1 MVNRILVAG
10 YYGFDNGGDELI
22 LFSLLSEF
30 KRLNNRV
37 EISVLSRNPSKT
49 GKHYKIKAINR
60 WNPLS
65 VALAIFHTDLF
76 VFGGGGLL
84 QDLTSSWSIYY
95 YLGLILLAK
104 LFFKK
109 VFLLSQGV
117 GPIRRR
123 ISRKVTGIILGFVD
137 LITVRDELSKF
148 ELGKLNENLS
158 VSIAPDPVF
167 NLDRFAFTSGA
178 GIFSPLPLSEGQGLS
193 SPLPEGR
200 GSPSNERPIIG
211 VCLQGWGKDERF
223 KQRVREICDE
233 LVRKIES
240 KIIFIP
246 FHKGE
251 DLKISKDILGNRMND
266 YQLFLWQDVED
277 LFEFY
282 NKIDLILGMRL
293 HSIILA
299 CVLGKP
305 FVAIS
310 LPKTHPLYDPKV
322 EGFSELLGYKAV
334 DMAVSAAEIAGKVRE
349 IFANRQK
356 FLEKLSP
363 RVGKLRESSRKNIEM
378 VQSLLENVA

>member
-10 YYGFDNGGDELI
+10 YYGFGNGGDELI
-22 LFSLLSEF
+22 LFSLLNEL
-30 KRLNNRV
+30 KRLNSRV
-37 EISVLSRNPSKT
+37 EISVLSRNPSPT
-49 GKHYKIKAINR
+49 GRNYKVEVINR

-109 VFLLSQGV
+109 VFLISQGV

-148 ELGKLNENLS
+148 ELGKLNGNLS
-158 VSIAPDPVF
+158 VSIVPDPVF
-167 NLDRFAFTSGA
+167 NLDRFTFTSKA
-178 GIFSPLPLSEGQGLS
+178 GIYSPSLLSER
-193 SPLPEGR
+193 R
-200 GSPSNERPIIG
+200 GSPSNEQPAIG
-211 VCLQGWGKDERF
+211 ICLQGWGKDERF
-223 KQRVREICDE
+223 KQRVKEICDE

-246 FHKGE
+246 FHKLE
-251 DLKISKDILGNRMND
+251 DLKISKDIIRNSTND
-266 YQLFLWQDVED
+266 YQLFIWQDIED
-277 LFEFY
+277 LFGFY

-293 HSIILA
+293 HSVILA
-299 CVLGKP
+299 CLLGKP
-305 FVAIS
+305 FVAVS
-310 LPKTHPLYDPKV
+310 LPQTHPLYDPKV
-322 EGFSELLGYKAV
+322 EGFLELLGYKAI
-334 DMAVSAAEIAGKVRE
+334 DMAVPAAEIAGKVHE
-349 IFANRQK
+349 ILANRQK
-356 FLEKLSP
+356 FLEQLSP
-363 RVGKLRESSRKNIEM
+363 KVAKLRESSRKNIEM

>member
-22 LFSLLSEF
+22 LFSLLNEF
-30 KRLNNRV
+30 KRFNNKI
-37 EISVLSRNPSKT
+37 EITILSRNPSKT
-49 GKHYKIKAINR
+49 GRNYKVKAINR
-60 WNPLS
+60 WNSLR
-65 VALAIFHTDLF
+65 VALAIFRTDLF

-109 VFLLSQGV
+109 VFLISQGV

-158 VSIAPDPVF
+158 VSIVPDPLF
-167 NLDRFAFTSGA
+167 NLDRFAFTKEVA
-178 GIFSPLPLSEGQGLS
+178 I
-193 SPLPEGR
+193 
-200 GSPSNERPIIG
+200 NEQPTIG
-211 VCLQGWGKDERF
+211 VCLQGWGKNERF
-223 KQRVREICDE
+223 RERVREICDE

-246 FHKGE
+246 FHRWE
-251 DLKISKDILGNRMND
+251 DLKISKDIIGNRTNN
-266 YQLFLWQDVED
+266 YQLLLWQDVED

-299 CVLGKP
+299 CLLGKP

-322 EGFSELLGYKAV
+322 EGFLELLGYKAI
-334 DMAVSAAEIAGKVRE
+334 DMAVPAVEIAGKVRE
-349 IFANRQK
+349 ILANRRK
-356 FLEKLSP
+356 FLEQLSP
-363 RVGKLRESSRKNIEM
+363 RVAKLRETSRKNIEM